1 MLQVL
6 EKEGGLFLFAKSNW
20 HGLIKGGWGRDIASP
35 TCVEVWQPD
44 APISPRHFLK
54 KIFKN
59 CLKKYLLTSLSRRC
73 HSIWARFS
81 CLGWLTNDFIRLLC
95 IKGSTIRGVFLA
107 KEMANHFLF
116 SQCFCN
122 FFFRIL
128 PQCHK
133 GRSKYAKGREKK
145 MLFFYISF
153 GLLSAPFKSRFQ
165 PMFIT

>member
-1 MLQVL
+1 M
-6 EKEGGLFLFAKSNW
+6 
-20 HGLIKGGWGRDIASP
+20 
-35 TCVEVWQPD
+35 WQPD

-116 SQCFCN
+116 SQCFYN
-122 FFFRIL
+122 FFFEFYRNVTKVDRNM
-128 PQCHK
+128 QK
-133 GRSKYAKGREKK
+133 GERKK
-145 MLFFYISF
+145 CFSFIFPLDFYQPLSNQDSSLCL
-153 GLLSAPFKSRFQ
+153 LLSIKRG
-165 PMFIT
+165 IGRT